1 MEWVGGGGWGGFA
14 LPSFFTLP
22 SSIGVVGVV
31 GVVGVAAL
39 DGQYAHIFCFALA
52 AAAAA
57 DHG

>member
-1 MEWVGGGGWGGFA
+1 MGWVCLAVVFHVA
-14 LPSFFTLP
+14 FVD
-22 SSIGVVGVV
+22 VVGVV

-57 DHG
+57 DHDC